1 MRYVLIIVLLC
12 FLVRNVFFVTRARVL
27 MSGRI
32 RAAIHGA
39 HCLLVE
45 GSRHAFIGDLLV
57 CRVAT
62 VCRTVNISG
71 IQEFGRLT
79 LQ

>member
-1 MRYVLIIVLLC
+1 
-12 FLVRNVFFVTRARVL
+12 VL
-27 MSGRI
+27 MSRHI
-32 RAAIHGA
+32 RAAVHGA
-39 HCLLVE
+39 HRLLVE
-45 GSRHAFIGDLLV
+45 GSRRAMIIGDLLV

-62 VCRTVNISG
+62 VCRTVNISR